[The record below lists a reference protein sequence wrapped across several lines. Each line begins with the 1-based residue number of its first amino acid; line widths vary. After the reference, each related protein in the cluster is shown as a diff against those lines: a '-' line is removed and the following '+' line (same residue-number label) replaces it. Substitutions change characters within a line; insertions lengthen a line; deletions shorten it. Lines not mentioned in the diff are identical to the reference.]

1 MRLRTARTPARSVP
15 IHPRC
20 ATDHRN
26 FLHPLTLTS
35 KAARFQSVFPISVF
49 PIHSPSVY
57 PQASEPSV
65 PDPVSTR
72 TYQRSHR
79 AHELTPE
86 ERAVYDTL
94 DPSRIPQHV
103 AIIMDGNGRW
113 AGKRALKRFLGHQQ
127 GAESVQFVV
136 ETASR
141 IDLPWIT
148 LYAFSLE
155 NNLRRP
161 KSEVSFLMTLLK
173 SYLVS
178 NVQRMNDNNIRMA
191 YIGRTHELP
200 SEVQDTMRWAEEQT
214 ARNTG
219 TTLTLALNYGS
230 RSEIVD
236 ATRRLTHAMLAEAA
250 HRGISVEDMLA
261 AEGVDDAIN
270 ARLTEHTL
278 AQSLYTAH
286 MPDPDLVIR
295 TSGEQRISNFLLWQ
309 IAYAEIFVTD
319 RLWPDFRGL
328 HLLEAIADYQ
338 QRERRFGGL
347 GEGSDENLSATPPT
361 EAALARR

>member
-1 MRLRTARTPARSVP
+1 M
-15 IHPRC
+15 
-20 ATDHRN
+20 
-26 FLHPLTLTS
+26 LT
-35 KAARFQSVFPISVF
+35 
-49 PIHSPSVY
+49 
-57 PQASEPSV
+57 
-65 PDPVSTR
+65 
-72 TYQRSHR
+72 
-79 AHELTPE
+79 
-86 ERAVYDTL
+86 RAVARHYLLQSLNSTSQAASSIKKQPSRLAELSAEEKLIYAQL
-94 DPSRIPQHV
+94 DPTRIPEHV
-103 AIIMDGNGRW
+103 AVIMDGNGRW

-127 GAESVQFVV
+127 GAESVQHVV

-141 IDLPWIT
+141 IDLPWLT

-173 SYLVS
+173 SYLVG
-178 NVQRMNDNNIRMA
+178 NVKRMNDNNVRMA
-191 YIGRTHELP
+191 YIGRTEGLP
-200 SEVQDTMRWAEEQT
+200 AEIQDTMQWASEET
-214 ARNTG
+214 AKNTG

-236 ATRRLTHAMLAEAA
+236 AARRLVTSLIDEA
-250 HRGISVEDMLA
+250 HQRGISLEDLLQVD
-261 AEGVDDAIN
+261 GVD
-270 ARLTEHTL
+270 ARIDETQLT
-278 AQSLYTAH
+278 SKLYTAH

-328 HLLEAIADYQ
+328 HLLEAIHNFQ

-347 GEGSDENLSATPPT
+347 GEGTDELLEGKEDALESPDII
-361 EAALARR
+361 AAEFGKR

>member
-1 MRLRTARTPARSVP
+1 
-15 IHPRC
+15 
-20 ATDHRN
+20 
-26 FLHPLTLTS
+26 
-35 KAARFQSVFPISVF
+35 VFEHFS
-49 PIHSPSVY
+49 SR
-57 PQASEPSV
+57 A
-65 PDPVSTR
+65 
-72 TYQRSHR
+72 YQRSNR
-79 AHELTPE
+79 AHELSAD
-86 ERAVYDTL
+86 ERALYDTL
-94 DPSRIPQHV
+94 DPARIPQHV

-127 GAESVQFVV
+127 GAESVQYVV

-141 IDLPWIT
+141 IDLPWLT

-161 KSEVSFLMTLLK
+161 KSEVSFLMKLLN
-173 SYLVS
+173 SYLRS

-200 SEVQDTMRWAEEQT
+200 AEVQDTMAWATAQT
-214 ARNTG
+214 AKNTG

-236 ATRRLTHAMLAEAA
+236 AARTLLHNMLAEAQL
-250 HRGISVEDMLA
+250 RGISLEDMLA
-261 AEGVDDAIN
+261 AEGLDDAIR
-270 ARLTEHTL
+270 ARIDEPEISG
-278 AQSLYTAH
+278 ALYTAH

-319 RLWPDFRGL
+319 RLWPDFRGV
-328 HLLEAIADYQ
+328 HLLEALVDYQ

-347 GEGSDENLSATPPT
+347 GETSDEDLSSVLEPAGQVAEEIASELTPRAVQP
-361 EAALARR
+361 R